1 MASKR
6 RRRGRPRKT
15 GHRYPSGDLKAKHET
30 AISPASVAATQPHRK
45 GLGEQAADQLAESV
59 LGRLCLSGHL
69 SKLQH
74 LAGITYGRQWRTYLA
89 TLDGPRWTGKGGT
102 GRVNPCE
109 GCDGAQAPLKCA
121 CGLAARLWRR
131 SWDAMERVDAA
142 ALVTD
147 LVAYEVPVLRRDLP
161 LLRAGL
167 DELVFELGLSNSR
180 RLTSSGKSVGKL
192 MIHNNVTD

>member
-15 GHRYPSGDLKAKHET
+15 GHRYPSGNLRAKHET
-30 AISPASVAATQPHRK
+30 AISPATVAATQPHRK
-45 GLGEQAADQLAESV
+45 GLGDTAIDQKAECE
-59 LGRLCLSGHL
+59 LGRMVLRS
-69 SKLQH
+69 QIEAIQY
-74 LAGITYGRQWRTYLA
+74 LAGQTYARQWRTYLA
-89 TLDGPRWTGKGGT
+89 TLDGPRWTGKGGG
-102 GRVNPCE
+102 GRVNVCG
-109 GCDGAQAPLKCA
+109 GCIGPDVTKCA

-147 LVAYEVPVLRRDLP
+147 LVAYEVPVVRGDLP

-167 DELVFELGLSNSR
+167 DELVFELGLTNKR
-180 RLTSSGKSVGKL
+180 NLTGSGKSDFLQIKDRS
-192 MIHNNVTD
+192 VTS

>member
-15 GHRYPSGDLKAKHET
+15 GHRYPSGNLRAKHDPLV
-30 AISPASVAATQPHRK
+30 SPAAVAAAQPHRR
-45 GLGEQAADQLAESV
+45 GLGDRAADQLAESA
-59 LGRLCLSGHL
+59 LGRMALRGQVSE
-69 SKLQH
+69 LQH
-74 LAGITYGRQWRTYLA
+74 LAGQTYGRQWRTYLA

-102 GRVNPCE
+102 GRVNVCG
-109 GCDGAQAPLKCA
+109 GCTGPDVTKCA

-142 ALVTD
+142 SLVTD
-147 LVAYEVPVLRRDLP
+147 LVAYEVPVSRTDLP

-167 DELVFELGLSNSR
+167 DELVFELGL
-180 RLTSSGKSVGKL
+180 TSARKSFSLEKQSEKIAPAKL
-192 MIHNNVTD
+192 

>member
-15 GHRYPSGDLKAKHET
+15 GHRYPSGNLRPTNEP
-30 AISPASVAATQPHRK
+30 AISPAAIAATQPHRK
-45 GLGEQAADQLAESV
+45 GLGEQAGDQLAESV

-74 LAGITYGRQWRTYLA
+74 LAGVTYGRQWRTYLA
-89 TLDGPRWTGKGGT
+89 TLDGPRWTGKGGSGAINRCGGCT
-102 GRVNPCE
+102 GSGE
-109 GCDGAQAPLKCA
+109 GKECA

-147 LVAYEVPVLRRDLP
+147 LVAYEVPVARAELP

-167 DELVFELGLSNSR
+167 DELVFELGLTNAR
-180 RLTSSGKSVGKL
+180 KSGTLQILNHTYVRS
-192 MIHNNVTD
+192 DP

>member
-15 GHRYPSGDLKAKHET
+15 GHRYPSGNLRPTNEP
-30 AISPASVAATQPHRK
+30 AISPAAIAATQPHRK

-74 LAGITYGRQWRTYLA
+74 LAGVTYGRQWRTYLA
-89 TLDGPRWTGKGGT
+89 TLDGPRWTGKGGSGAINRCGGCT
-102 GRVNPCE
+102 GSGE
-109 GCDGAQAPLKCA
+109 GKECA

-147 LVAYEVPVLRRDLP
+147 LVAYEVPVARAELP

-167 DELVFELGLSNSR
+167 DELVFELGLTNAR
-180 RLTSSGKSVGKL
+180 KSGTLQILNHSYVR
-192 MIHNNVTD
+192 NPA

>member
-15 GHRYPSGDLKAKHET
+15 GHRYPSGNLRPTNEP
-30 AISPASVAATQPHRK
+30 AISPAAIAATQPHRK

-74 LAGITYGRQWRTYLA
+74 LAGVTYGRQWRTYLA

-102 GRVNPCE
+102 GAINRCG
-109 GCDGAQAPLKCA
+109 GCPTAGDITKCA

-147 LVAYEVPVLRRDLP
+147 LVAYEVPVARADLP
-161 LLRAGL
+161 LLCAGL
-167 DELVFELGLSNSR
+167 DELVFELGLTNAR
-180 RLTSSGKSVGKL
+180 KSGTLQILNHTYVR
-192 MIHNNVTD
+192 NPP

>member
-15 GHRYPSGDLKAKHET
+15 GHRYPSGNLRPTNEP
-30 AISPASVAATQPHRK
+30 AISPAAIAATQPHRK

-74 LAGITYGRQWRTYLA
+74 LAGVTYGRQWRTYLA
-89 TLDGPRWTGKGGT
+89 TLDGPRWTGKGGSGAINRCGGCT
-102 GRVNPCE
+102 GSGE
-109 GCDGAQAPLKCA
+109 GKECA

-147 LVAYEVPVLRRDLP
+147 LVAYEVPVARAELP

-167 DELVFELGLSNSR
+167 DELVFELGLTNAR
-180 RLTSSGKSVGKL
+180 KSGTLQILNHTYVRS
-192 MIHNNVTD
+192 DP